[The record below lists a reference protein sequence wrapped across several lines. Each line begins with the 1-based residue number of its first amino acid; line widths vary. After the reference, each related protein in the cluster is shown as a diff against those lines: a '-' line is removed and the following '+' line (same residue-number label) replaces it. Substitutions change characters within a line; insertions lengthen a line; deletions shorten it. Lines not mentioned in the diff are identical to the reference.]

1 MSILKLFY
9 RFCGIVTIVAL
20 LSVSLFAQE
29 KAVPTTYSSFLDAVN
44 APYAWDLG
52 YTGQNVVVGI
62 IDDSI
67 NMSHPFYGSNIDASL
82 AYNTGV
88 FFNKPFFDQFMPNRP
103 TQVENN
109 TSAVWDSGTIT
120 LKNDGGTKQVTGDLH
135 GTAVTGCIAAY
146 DASTNTYGP
155 AYNATLVPIRV
166 DFKCQSF
173 PVRYHGVS
181 IGDYTIGEATKHDNS
196 QIDIK
201 NNSYGTSMGY
211 ISQDADY
218 IIQSI
223 NDAQANNTL
232 LLYSAGN
239 ERNKTNYSN
248 NKDCTKRI
256 TNGHPYTITVA
267 ATGKD
272 YTTDYTGF
280 APFSN
285 YGACVFITAP
295 GVGIRTS
302 DREDVA
308 TGNIFTYRTDYES
321 TTSSSTQGLVAGNM
335 YSSFNGTSASCPIA
349 VGTLALAMEAFKET
363 YPDIAIDAR
372 YFKQLLARTSTKIDA
387 SATEPEVKWTTNAAG
402 LSFSH
407 SYGFGQINAQGLI
420 DAILNPESVLGDNY
434 NSVTQQTAATFDWS
448 TLAVSPDEALIYS
461 VTYPNDSG
469 NSGSSYMTTFGI
481 SEDEIQAAAAEY
493 QSGSAAYVTP
503 NDFELMAA
511 NDPIYIDTLT
521 ISNDAFL
528 NSGIVKQDM
537 EEVVVTINVKADDST
552 NGFDPRYMQIV
563 LDHNGVQSYLAF
575 ADTNS
580 PKYNTD
586 SLTWSFSSNA
596 FWGEDPTGD
605 WTLSVYDLGSDFAFS
620 VNDVF
625 STFYMGSLDYTNPA
639 VPEPATLALMALG
652 VVGLMYWRKRKN

>member
-1 MSILKLFY
+1 MSINKLFY
-9 RFCGIVTIVAL
+9 RFFGIVTIVAL

-44 APYAWDLG
+44 APYAWNMG
-52 YTGQNVVVGI
+52 YTGQGVVVGV

-67 NMSHPFYGSNIDASL
+67 NMSHPFYSSNIDTAS

-88 FFNKPFFDQFMPNRP
+88 IYNNSFFKQFMDNLP
-103 TQVENN
+103 TQSVNN
-109 TSAVWDSGTIT
+109 TSAVWDNGTIT
-120 LKNDGGTKQVTGDLH
+120 LKDNGGTENVTGDFH
-135 GTAVTGCIAAY
+135 GTDVTGCIAAY
-146 DASTNTYGP
+146 SASTNTYGP
-155 AYNATLVPIRV
+155 AYNATLVPIRA

-173 PVRYHGVS
+173 PVTYYGIS
-181 IGDYTIGEATKHDNS
+181 IGDYTFGDAVKYDNS

-201 NNSYGTSMGY
+201 NNSYGNSMGY
-211 ISQDADY
+211 ISRDADY
-218 IIQSI
+218 IVQSI
-223 NDAQANNTL
+223 EDARANNTL

-267 ATGKD
+267 ATGKN
-272 YTTDYTGF
+272 YSRDYTGF

-302 DREDVA
+302 DREDVT
-308 TGNIFTYRTDYES
+308 TGNIFTFGYDYES
-321 TTSSSTQGLVAGNM
+321 TTSSVTQGSIAGNM
-335 YSSFNGTSASCPIA
+335 NGSFNGTSASCPVA

-372 YFKQLLARTSTKIDA
+372 YFKQLLARTSTKIDT
-387 SATEPEVKWTTNAAG
+387 SATAPEVKWTTNAAG
-402 LSFSH
+402 ISFSH

-420 DAILNPESVLGDNY
+420 DAILDPESVLGDNY

-448 TLAVSPDEALIYS
+448 TLEVSPAEMLVYS
-461 VTYPNDSG
+461 VTYPNSSG

-503 NDFELMAA
+503 NYFEFMAA

-537 EEVVVTINVKADDST
+537 EEVVVTIDVKADDST
-552 NGFDPRYMQIV
+552 KGFDPRYMQIV

-586 SLTWSFSSNA
+586 SLTWSFCSNA

-605 WTLSVYDLGSDFAFS
+605 WTLSVYDLGSDFPFS

-625 STFYMGSLDYTNPA
+625 STFYMGALDYTNPA

-652 VVGLMYWRKRKN
+652 VVGLIYWRKRKN

>member
-1 MSILKLFY
+1 MPAIHTFY
-9 RFCGIVTIVAL
+9 RFFGIVTIVAL
-20 LSVSLFAQE
+20 LSVSLFAQD

-44 APYAWDLG
+44 APYAWNMG
-52 YTGQNVVVGI
+52 YTGQGVVVGI

-223 NDAQANNTL
+223 NDAQVNNTL

-308 TGNIFTYRTDYES
+308 TGNIFTYRIDYES
-321 TTSSSTQGLVAGNM
+321 TTSSATQGIVAGNM

-349 VGTLALAMEAFKET
+349 VGTLALAMETFKET
-363 YPDIAIDAR
+363 
-372 YFKQLLARTSTKIDA
+372 
-387 SATEPEVKWTTNAAG
+387 
-402 LSFSH
+402 
-407 SYGFGQINAQGLI
+407 
-420 DAILNPESVLGDNY
+420 
-434 NSVTQQTAATFDWS
+434 
-448 TLAVSPDEALIYS
+448 
-461 VTYPNDSG
+461 
-469 NSGSSYMTTFGI
+469 
-481 SEDEIQAAAAEY
+481 
-493 QSGSAAYVTP
+493 
-503 NDFELMAA
+503 
-511 NDPIYIDTLT
+511 
-521 ISNDAFL
+521 
-528 NSGIVKQDM
+528 
-537 EEVVVTINVKADDST
+537 
-552 NGFDPRYMQIV
+552 
-563 LDHNGVQSYLAF
+563 
-575 ADTNS
+575 
-580 PKYNTD
+580 
-586 SLTWSFSSNA
+586 
-596 FWGEDPTGD
+596 
-605 WTLSVYDLGSDFAFS
+605 
-620 VNDVF
+620 
-625 STFYMGSLDYTNPA
+625 
-639 VPEPATLALMALG
+639 
-652 VVGLMYWRKRKN
+652 